1 MIPRLELKSRTEDL
15 TAEFQNQVANQV
27 MSPLERAFKTW
38 SFQEPDRLLG
48 SFAIFSPLCLSVRD
62 ISTREYYTDP
72 WSFYFTQALSVA
84 KFGNETPL
92 MYGDPYNIEI
102 EAMGGKVVFPEDSIP
117 YLGEPLLKEAG
128 GLGKLSIP
136 NPESDGRM
144 PMMLELSRM
153 HKTYLGSM
161 VFAPV
166 SCSGPFSL
174 AVGLRGYKQILKD
187 IRKDPS
193 FVHELLGFCCRVVI
207 AYGSALRD
215 VHNASPTLQE
225 AWSCLPNVS
234 PRVFNEF
241 CLPYISRCVEALR
254 NPKTGMTGT
263 VFHGYGISLAP
274 DWQSFLR
281 TVCATGLSAI
291 PLMEE
296 DVSGLRGYGTVDV
309 KEYKRICA
317 AQKVVVMSF
326 LHTDTI
332 CAGPPD
338 RIRRLV
344 HDMFHK
350 AGSGGGYTASTTW
363 PIGAPPEH
371 MQAFIDAF
379 RECHYPMSEE
389 AS

>member
-1 MIPRLELKSRTEDL
+1 MILQSELKSRIEDL
-15 TAEFQNQVANQV
+15 TADFHNQLAGEV

-38 SFQEPDRLLG
+38 TFCEPDRLLG
-48 SFAIFSPLCLSVRD
+48 SFAVFSPLCLGVKN
-62 ISTREYYTDP
+62 ITTREYYTDP
-72 WSFYFTQALSVA
+72 WSFYYIQALSVV

-102 EAMGGKVVFPEDSIP
+102 EAMGGKVKFPEDSLP
-117 YLGEPLLKEAG
+117 HLGEPLLEEPG
-128 GLGKLSIP
+128 ELGKLCIP
-136 NPESDGRM
+136 DPKRDGRM

-153 HKTYLGSM
+153 HKTYLGSL

-187 IRKDPS
+187 IRQDPS
-193 FVHELLGFCCRVVI
+193 FVHELLGFCCQVVI

-234 PRVFNEF
+234 PRVFQEF

-254 NPKTGMTGT
+254 NPNTGMTGT
-263 VFHGYGISLAP
+263 VFHGYGMSLAP

-296 DVSGLRGYGTVDV
+296 DISGLRGYGTLDIT
-309 KEYKRICA
+309 EYKRICA

-332 CAGPPD
+332 SAGPPD
-338 RIRRLV
+338 RIRALV
-344 HDMFHK
+344 HDMFQK

-363 PIGAPPEH
+363 PIGAPVEH
-371 MQAFIDAF
+371 MQAFINAF
-379 RECHYPMSEE
+379 RECRYPLDEK
-389 AS
+389 AA

>member
-1 MIPRLELKSRTEDL
+1 MTPPAELKTRIEDL
-15 TAEFQNQVANQV
+15 VADFQNQVAGQA

-48 SFAIFSPLCLSVRD
+48 SFAVFSPLSLGIRE
-62 ISTREYYTDP
+62 ISTRTYYTDP
-72 WSFYFTQALSVA
+72 WSFYYIQALSVV

-102 EAMGGKVVFPEDSIP
+102 EAMGGQVLFPQDSIP
-117 YLGEPLLKEAG
+117 HLGEPLLKQAG
-128 GLGKLSIP
+128 ELSRLAIP
-136 NPESDGRM
+136 NPERDGRM
-144 PMMLELSRM
+144 PLMLELSRM
-153 HKTYLGSM
+153 HKQYLGSL

-187 IRKDPS
+187 LRHDPL
-193 FVHELLGFCCRVVI
+193 FVHELLRFCCRVVI
-207 AYGSALRD
+207 AYGGALRD

-234 PRVFNEF
+234 PKIFHEF
-241 CLPYISRCVEALR
+241 CLPYIARCVEALR
-254 NPKTGMTGT
+254 NPNTGFTGT

-274 DWQSFLR
+274 EWQSFLR
-281 TVCATGLSAI
+281 TVCASGLSAI

-296 DVSGLRGYGTVDV
+296 DVSGLRGYGQVDV
-309 KEYKRICA
+309 REYKHICA

-332 CAGPPD
+332 SAGPPE
-338 RIRRLV
+338 RIRSLV
-344 HDMFHK
+344 FDMFRK
-350 AGSGGGYTASTTW
+350 AGAGGGYTASTTW
-363 PIGAPPEH
+363 PVGAPLEH

-379 RECHYPMSEE
+379 RACRYPIPKE
-389 AS
+389 A

>member
-1 MIPRLELKSRTEDL
+1 MKPQSELKSQIEDL
-15 TAEFQNQVANQV
+15 TADFQNQVADMA

-38 SFQEPDRLLG
+38 TFQEADRLLG
-48 SFAIFSPLCLSVRD
+48 SFAIFSPLSLGVTD

-72 WSFYFTQALSVA
+72 WSFYAIQALAVTRW
-84 KFGNETPL
+84 GNETPL

-102 EAMGGKVVFPEDSIP
+102 EAMGGEVKFPEDSIP
-117 YLGEPLLKEAG
+117 HLGEPLLKEKG
-128 GLGKLSIP
+128 DLGKLSIP

-174 AVGLRGYKQILKD
+174 AVGLRGYKHILND
-187 IRKDPS
+187 IRRDPQ
-193 FVHELLGFCCRVVI
+193 FVHELLDLCCRVVN

-215 VHNASPTLQE
+215 VHNGSPTLQE

-234 PRVFNEF
+234 PKVFYEF

-254 NPKTGMTGT
+254 NPNTGMTGT

-274 DWQSFLR
+274 DWKSFLR
-281 TVCATGLSAI
+281 TVCATGLSAL

-309 KEYKRICA
+309 AEYKRICA

-332 CAGPPD
+332 SAGPPE
-338 RIRRLV
+338 RIRALV
-344 HDMFHK
+344 HKMFQK
-350 AGSGGGYTASTTW
+350 AGRGGGYTASATW
-363 PIGAPPEH
+363 PIGAPIEH

-379 RECHYPMSEE
+379 RECRYPMDEKGS
-389 AS
+389 